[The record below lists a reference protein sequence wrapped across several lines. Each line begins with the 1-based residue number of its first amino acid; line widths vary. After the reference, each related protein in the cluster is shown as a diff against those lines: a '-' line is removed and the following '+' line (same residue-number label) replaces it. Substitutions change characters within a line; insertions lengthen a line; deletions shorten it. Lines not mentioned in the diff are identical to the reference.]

1 MVKTTYLQI
10 SSPARIFYDKPPR
23 NMFLQ
28 PAESA
33 TQCAWL
39 YHLVGNQYCWDAD
52 RQNWTNSDWQS
63 HFECDN
69 VDISVIK
76 SKSRKILGYCELN
89 THPDNSIEILYFGL
103 CPEDVG
109 RGMGG
114 PALQLVIGRCRELGN
129 ARIWLHTCTLDHPA
143 ALANYYKRGF
153 EFWKD
158 TVHDFQS

>member
-1 MVKTTYLQI
+1 MVKTTYLQMP
-10 SSPARIFYDKPPR
+10 SPARIFYEKSPG

-33 TQCAWL
+33 AQCARL
-39 YHLVGNQYCWDAD
+39 HHLVGNQYCWDAD
-52 RQNWTNSDWQS
+52 RQNWTTSDWQS

-89 THPDNSIEILYFGL
+89 SHSDNSIEILYFGL

-158 TVHDFQS
+158 TVHDSLS